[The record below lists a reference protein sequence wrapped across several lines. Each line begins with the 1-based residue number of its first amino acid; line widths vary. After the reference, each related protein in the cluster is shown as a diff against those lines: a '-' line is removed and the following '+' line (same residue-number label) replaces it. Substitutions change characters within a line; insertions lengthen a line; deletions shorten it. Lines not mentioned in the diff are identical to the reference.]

1 MARNKI
7 VTSVSLT
14 PEVFKM
20 GRDEGYNFSELLEEA
35 IIDRNDPQKEIAF
48 LQGQIQYHQD
58 KIHELN
64 QKIEIVKKAENKIK
78 EFIVMEAI
86 EHYLPDYR
94 LTGVLRDSVER
105 RLCEKLK
112 LTPEELVEVFDEH
125 L

>member
-48 LQGQIQYHQD
+48 LQGQIQYHQE